1 MSAAGEVRLYM
12 ALQKAAHAFKKRA
25 DNDLMAAADLTT
37 AQSAVLV
44 VINAEE
50 GATQRSVAS
59 ALSLNESAVT
69 AMIRKLMGRGLIDRQ
84 RSTRDARAWSLQL
97 TKKGEVAL
105 AATAAPFTKL
115 NEHIDTEMGM
125 EAVKQLAAQLGM
137 LTKSLSKNA

>member
-25 DNDLMAAADLTT
+25 DNALMAAADLTT

-59 ALSLNESAVT
+59 ALGLNESAVT
-69 AMIRKLMGRGLIDRQ
+69 AMTRKLMSRGLIK
-84 RSTRDARAWSLQL
+84 RSRSEADARAWSLQL
-97 TKKGEVAL
+97 TTQGEVAL
-105 AATAAPFTKL
+105 AATAAPFTTL
-115 NEHIDTEMGM
+115 NEHIDTEMGI
-125 EAVKQLAAQLGM
+125 EAVKLLSAQLDR
-137 LTKSLSKNA
+137 LTKSLSKNV